1 MLCAN
6 INRNQKRVYSQQF
19 QNQMKEALGS
29 QSLKKKNNNKS
40 VFIRVYGRITQQN
53 LPFLYEAMPIKMKA
67 TFSQTSWQ
75 C

>member
-29 QSLKKKNNNKS
+29 QSLKKKT
-40 VFIRVYGRITQQN
+40 IT
-53 LPFLYEAMPIKMKA
+53 
-67 TFSQTSWQ
+67 SQSLSECTAE
-75 C
+75 

>member
-29 QSLKKKNNNKS
+29 QSLKKKNNKS